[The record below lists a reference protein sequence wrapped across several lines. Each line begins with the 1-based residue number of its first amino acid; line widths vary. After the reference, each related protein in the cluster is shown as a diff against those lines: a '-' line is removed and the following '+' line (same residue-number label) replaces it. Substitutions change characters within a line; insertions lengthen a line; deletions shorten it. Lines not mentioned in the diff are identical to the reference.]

1 MIRYIFSRLGCLI
14 WLVGAVV
21 FGVGIVSESS
31 GHPAFSMVAGGI
43 ALLVVG
49 FLLWKWLRPRDRQKN
64 TRFAMLRR
72 HTWEDDQDDHDEW
85 DGYDH

>member
-1 MIRYIFSRLGCLI
+1 MIRYLFSRLGCLI

-21 FGVGIVSESS
+21 LGVGIVLESS

-49 FLLWKWLRPRDRQKN
+49 FLLWKWLRPKGQKN
-64 TRFAMLRR
+64 TRFRLLRR
-72 HTWEDDQDDHDEW
+72 HTWEDEQDENDEW

>member
-1 MIRYIFSRLGCLI
+1 MIRYLFSRLGCLI

-21 FGVGIVSESS
+21 LGVGIVSESS

-49 FLLWKWLRPRDRQKN
+49 FLLWKWLRPKGQKN

-72 HTWEDDQDDHDEW
+72 HTWEDEQDDNDEW